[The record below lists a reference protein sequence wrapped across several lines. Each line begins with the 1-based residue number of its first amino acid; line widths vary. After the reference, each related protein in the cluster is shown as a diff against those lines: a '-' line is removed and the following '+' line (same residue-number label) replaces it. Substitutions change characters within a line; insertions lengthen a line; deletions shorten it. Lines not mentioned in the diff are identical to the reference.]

1 MKKLS
6 ANKKRA
12 IRALLEQK
20 TITAAADQ
28 VGITRKTIYE
38 YLRDP
43 IFRAELQNAE
53 SGLIDGAGVRL
64 LGGQEKALDTLE
76 GLMDDDDPTNKRLAA
91 VAWLNFALKWR
102 ELRNIEE
109 RLTALEAALNGT

>member
-1 MKKLS
+1 VKKLS

-20 TITAAADQ
+20 TVTAAAKV
-28 VGITRKTIYE
+28 VGVSRKTIYE
-38 YLRDP
+38 YLQDP

-53 SGLIDGAGVRL
+53 TALIDGAGVRL
-64 LGGQEKALDTLE
+64 LAGQDKALTTLE
-76 GLMDDDDPTNKRLAA
+76 TLMDSEDPTNQRLAA

-109 RLTALEAALNGT
+109 RLTALEAALNAS